1 MPRHFPYLAMPLPCD
16 SSWKAREVKLTFF
29 FLVPP
34 GIYFSLQNE
43 MYPNNSLVNLT
54 DIGNVHTALIC
65 HTSVTTCCNQNDS
78 IWRYPNRT
86 EVQNRKAG
94 GVFVRNRAPGIVRLF
109 RNDESMVPIEMVPIG
124 IYSCEIIIDFLTN
137 ATQLLQVGIYLTDEG
152 NSSSC
157 ILQLFNVKLIP

>member
-1 MPRHFPYLAMPLPCD
+1 MPRHFPCLAMPLPFG
-16 SSWKAREVKLTFF
+16 SSWKAREVKFAFF

-54 DIGNVHTALIC
+54 DIGDVDTALIC

-78 IWRYPNRT
+78 IWRYPDRT
-86 EVQNRKAG
+86 EVQNRMVRGAL
-94 GVFVRNRAPGIVRLF
+94 VRNRDPGIVRLF
-109 RNDESMVPIEMVPIG
+109 REGDSMVPIEMVPMG

-137 ATQLLQVGIYLTDEG
+137 ATQLLQVGIYPTDEG

-157 ILQLFNVKLIP
+157 ILQLLNVKLIP

>member
-1 MPRHFPYLAMPLPCD
+1 MSRHFPCLAMPLPYG

-34 GIYFSLQNE
+34 GKYLSLQNE
-43 MYPNNSLVNLT
+43 FYPNNSLVNLT
-54 DIGNVHTALIC
+54 DIWDVNTALIC
-65 HTSVTTCCNQNDS
+65 HTSVTTCCKKNDS
-78 IWRYPNRT
+78 FWRYPDRT
-86 EVQNRKAG
+86 EVQNRKARG
-94 GVFVRNRAPGIVRLF
+94 AFARNRTHGIVRLF
-109 RNDESMVPIEMVPIG
+109 RNNLSMVPIEMVPMG

-137 ATQLLQVGIYLTDEG
+137 ATQLLQVGIYPTDEG

>member
-1 MPRHFPYLAMPLPCD
+1 MPRHFPCLAMPLPCD

-43 MYPNNSLVNLT
+43 MYLNNSLINLI
-54 DIGNVHTALIC
+54 DIGDVNTALIC
-65 HTSVTTCCNQNDS
+65 HTSVTTCCNQNDN

-86 EVQNRKAG
+86 EVKNRDAG
-94 GVFVRNRAPGIVRLF
+94 GALARNRDSGFVRLF
-109 RNDESMVPIEMVPIG
+109 RNEKSMVPIEMVPIG
-124 IYSCEIIIDFLTN
+124 IYSCEIIIDFLTD

-157 ILQLFNVKLIP
+157 ILQLLNVKLIP

>member
-1 MPRHFPYLAMPLPCD
+1 MPKHFPCLAMPLPCG
-16 SSWKAREVKLTFF
+16 SSWKAREVKLAFF

-34 GIYFSLQNE
+34 GIYLSLQNE

-54 DIGNVHTALIC
+54 DIGNVNTALIC
-65 HTSVTTCCNQNDS
+65 HTSVTTCCNHNDS
-78 IWRYPNRT
+78 IWRYPDRT
-86 EVQNRKAG
+86 EVQKHEAG
-94 GVFVRNRAPGIVRLF
+94 GALVRNRGSGIIRLF
-109 RNDESMVPIEMVPIG
+109 RRGNSMVPIEMVPMG

-137 ATQLLQVGIYLTDEG
+137 ATQLLQVGIYPTDEG

>member
-1 MPRHFPYLAMPLPCD
+1 MPRHFPCLAMPLPCG

-43 MYPNNSLVNLT
+43 MYLNNSLINLT
-54 DIGNVHTALIC
+54 DIWDVNTALIC
-65 HTSVTTCCNQNDS
+65 HTSVITCCKQNDS

-86 EVQNRKAG
+86 EVQNRMAG
-94 GVFVRNRAPGIVRLF
+94 WAFARNRTRGIVHLF
-109 RNDESMVPIEMVPIG
+109 RNNRSMVPIEMVPMG

-137 ATQLLQVGIYLTDEG
+137 ATQLLQVGIYPTDEG